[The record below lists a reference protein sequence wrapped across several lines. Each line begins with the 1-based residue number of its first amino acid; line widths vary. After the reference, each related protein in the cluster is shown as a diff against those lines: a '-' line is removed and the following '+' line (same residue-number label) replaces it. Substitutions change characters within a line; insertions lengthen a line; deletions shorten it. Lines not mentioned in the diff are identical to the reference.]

1 MEMTMPSNA
10 HDHDP
15 APEAHAYA
23 DSRTPAARNAF
34 ETLATMVFVV
44 LAATA
49 LLGIGRNDSQVL
61 AASETGEY
69 AGADAIVPWTQTTPE
84 SIGEIGLGTAERPH
98 REAGKPEPEGNVVD
112 MTY

>member
-1 MEMTMPSNA
+1 MTMPNSALNQ
-10 HDHDP
+10 DP
-15 APEAHAYA
+15 VSEAPAYA
-23 DSRTPAARNAF
+23 DSRTPAARSTF

-49 LLGIGRNDSQVL
+49 LLGIGPNDSQVL

-69 AGADAIVPWTQTTPE
+69 AGTDAIVRWMPAMQD
-84 SIGEIGLGTAERPH
+84 SIGETGPDATEWQQRK
-98 REAGKPEPEGNVVD
+98 AGKPEPEGNVVD